1 MSEIYRGEMRLSE
14 KQTVEFAKF
23 CDFIDTQP
31 DDLFDKTFFNKKNLT
46 NLVFEV
52 LNNNPNHEM
61 SWVIDQTFDQI
72 ARHISRAEMRDLIPK
87 LGHLRLILSQS
98 SSNHF
103 ETGNHLYGAPS
114 VIDEKTTSDDAM
126 TLPTINDDDTSINE
140 PGGLWQRLNTKKEK
154 TGAEE
159 KETEHSGATLEGKP
173 EYLSPLVDRFLDKIP
188 EVYFGINNSS
198 KESIA
203 SYLKVCFASLKKL
216 DITPEILKEL
226 KHKIFNDITCPNG
239 NVLYQMIEIWITAGD
254 LSDDPI
260 FTHTPMGEKIKKL
273 SLDQNQ
279 LVTFANFCDFIER
292 IDFSKSLVSKKE
304 LIDMFYENI
313 KHRAT
318 TSPSDIVEIIGLAL
332 YHKASDNAARLYK
345 RDLSPEDIGNFNEI
359 YFILKKAAETNFSTE
374 SGSHF
379 LEKSSTKPTTLADA
393 LDDYET
399 PTTTLKIADE
409 TSTLGITPN
418 KNDKDDETIN

>member
-1 MSEIYRGEMRLSE
+1 MSEIHQGEMRLNQ

-31 DDLFDKTFFNKKNLT
+31 DDLFDKTFFNKKILT

-52 LNNNPNHEM
+52 LNNNPSHEM

-72 ARHISRAEMRDLIPK
+72 ARHIARAEMRELIPK
-87 LGHLRLILSQS
+87 LSHLRLILSQS
-98 SSNHF
+98 SSRHF

-114 VIDEKTTSDDAM
+114 VMDKESTSSDTM
-126 TLPTINDDDTSINE
+126 TMPTIDDNDISKNE
-140 PGGLWQRLNTKKEK
+140 SGGLWQKLDSKKEK
-154 TGAEE
+154 GGSEEE
-159 KETEHSGATLEGKP
+159 KEHTGATLEGQP

-203 SYLKVCFASLKKL
+203 SYLKVRFASLKKL

-226 KHKIFNDITCPNG
+226 KHKIFSDITCPNG
-239 NVLYQMIEIWITAGD
+239 NVLYQMIEIWVTAGD

-260 FTHTPMGEKIKKL
+260 LTHTPRGEKIKKL

-279 LVTFANFCDFIER
+279 LVTFANFCDFIEQ

-332 YHKASDNAARLYK
+332 YHKATSNATRLYG
-345 RDLSPEDIGNFNEI
+345 RDLTPEDIERFNEI
-359 YFILKKAAETNFSTE
+359 YMILKKAAEKNFSTE

-379 LEKSSTKPTTLADA
+379 LERSSTKPTTLADA
-393 LDDYET
+393 LDEYET
-399 PTTTLKIADE
+399 PATTLEIADE
-409 TSTLGITPN
+409 TSKLGITQN
-418 KNDKDDETIN
+418 KKDKDDETIN